1 MHFFKNFFS
10 PFFMGVLW
18 LSSLTTFSQNLS
30 TVTGRVTGDDNL
42 PIDAGNAVLLSP
54 ADSSLVQGAI
64 LLDGLFTIEDVPA
77 TTYLLRIT
85 ALGYHPLT
93 KEVAVSAE
101 TTDLG
106 SLVLTLD
113 QLQAVEVIGQRPTY
127 EVEADRIVLQL
138 ENSSLG
144 NSGNAL
150 DILRNAP
157 KVIFNSSGQINV
169 VGKGSALIYLDG
181 QLLASNQTLENIAS
195 SDVKSVEVIENP
207 PAKYDAAGNA
217 VINIVTKRMNL
228 EGYKLTLLQE
238 IGATNY
244 LRGQLKA
251 NLDYKSRGWV
261 SQVGYSYR
269 PIEYRIDNDY
279 ARTYE
284 FRGDAVEID
293 NRYASIIDRTNHLFH
308 LKTNYELSP
317 RQHIGIQYN
326 GSISHSER
334 DGLNRNVFDV
344 NEARLFNMDTQ
355 ITGPFDQRN
364 NTASLSYSLDL
375 DTLGS
380 SLSASAQYATY
391 DLERIENIF
400 QERYNS
406 RSYSVT
412 ERRTFNTNDIRVR
425 TFQLDYHKSLSP
437 QLQLDIGVKNARI
450 NNNSVLNFQAIE
462 EDRSFTTLPEF
473 STDYEYEES
482 VSSVY
487 LQSSLAI
494 QKWNYYL
501 GLRAEQTVI
510 QTLTYQND
518 AEQRNERTYNNLF
531 PSASITYQLAE
542 QANLKLSYNYRIQRP
557 SFQDLNPFTFYADS
571 LVSFRGNP
579 NLVPEY
585 SHNFSLNT
593 QYKSW
598 NLSFNYNRTQDKINT
613 IIEIKNPEEP
623 AIFDF
628 KRDNIEQ
635 TDLAAITL
643 SVPLEK
649 GWWSSYNSLT
659 GRWEDHQYKDLG
671 RLVSNQ
677 TYGFYL
683 YTNQMVRL
691 PSNIVLEATYQYTS
705 PRVDGIYTDNPI
717 SALSLAASRKFW
729 NDQLLVRFLTN
740 DVFKQYKF
748 TGVASVYN
756 NEWTYRSQG
765 DFRYIQLSLNWTF
778 GLLKASQLG
787 NKAISE
793 EELNRINRQ

>member
-1 MHFFKNFFS
+1 MCLPKYFFS
-10 PFFMGVLW
+10 LAFILIFSQV
-18 LSSLTTFSQNLS
+18 SFSQNLS
-30 TVTGRVTGDDNL
+30 IVTAEVIGDDSL
-42 PIDAGNAVLLSP
+42 LIDAGNAVLLSP
-54 ADSSLVQGAI
+54 TDSSLVQGVI
-64 LLDGLFTIEDVPA
+64 LLNGLFTIEDVPTA
-77 TTYLLRIT
+77 TYLLRIT
-85 ALGYHPLT
+85 ALGYQPLT
-93 KEVAVSAE
+93 KEITVSTV

-106 SLVLTLD
+106 ILALTLD
-113 QLQAVEVIGQRPTY
+113 QLQTVEVVGQRPIY
-127 EVEADRIVLQL
+127 EVQPDRIVLQL

-169 VGKGSALIYLDG
+169 VGKGNALIYLDG

-195 SDVKSVEVIENP
+195 SDVKLVEVIENP
-207 PAKYDAAGNA
+207 PAKYEAAGNA

-261 SQVGYSYR
+261 SQIGYSYR

-279 ARTYE
+279 ARSYE
-284 FRGDAVEID
+284 LRGDAVEID
-293 NRYASIIDRTNHLFH
+293 NKYASIIDRTNHLFH
-308 LKTNYELSP
+308 LKTSYKLSP

-334 DGLNRNVFDV
+334 DGLNQNLFDV
-344 NEARLFNMDTQ
+344 NEARFFNMDTQ
-355 ITGPFDQRN
+355 VTGPFDQRN
-364 NTASLSYSLDL
+364 NTASLSYSLTL

-406 RSYSVT
+406 RSNSVT
-412 ERRTFNTNDIRVR
+412 ERRTYNTNDIRVR

-437 QLQLDIGVKNARI
+437 QWQLDAGVKNARI
-450 NNNSVLNFQAIE
+450 NNNSLLNFQVIE
-462 EDRSFTTLPEF
+462 EDRSFTTIPEF
-473 STDYEYEES
+473 STDYEYEEN
-482 VSSVY
+482 VSSIY
-487 LQSSLAI
+487 LQSSLTV

-501 GLRAEQTVI
+501 GLRAEQTAI

-518 AEQRNERTYNNLF
+518 GEQKNERTYSNLF
-531 PSASITYQLAE
+531 PSASVAYQLSE
-542 QANLKLSYNYRIQRP
+542 QTNLKLSYNYRIQRP

-585 SHNFSLNT
+585 SHNFSLSA
-593 QYKSW
+593 QYKTW

-623 AIFDF
+623 AVFDF
-628 KRDNIEQ
+628 KRDNIKQ
-635 TDLAAITL
+635 TELAAITL

-659 GRWEDHQYKDLG
+659 GRWEDHQYIDLG
-671 RLVSNQ
+671 RLISNQ

-683 YTNQMVRL
+683 YTNQTVRL
-691 PSNIVLEATYQYTS
+691 PRNITLEAIYQYTS

-717 SALSLAASRKFW
+717 SSLSLAASRKFW
-729 NDQLLVRFLTN
+729 NDQLLVRFSAN

-778 GLLKASQLG
+778 GLLKASRLG
-787 NKAISE
+787 NRAISE